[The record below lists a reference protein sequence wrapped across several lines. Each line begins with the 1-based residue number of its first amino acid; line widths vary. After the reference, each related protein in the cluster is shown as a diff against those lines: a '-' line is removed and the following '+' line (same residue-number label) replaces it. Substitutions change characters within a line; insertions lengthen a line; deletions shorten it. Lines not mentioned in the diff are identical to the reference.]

1 MFSIIGLRPVFA
13 QSTLFWKKGYCVLH
27 IDIYDTSIFSV
38 ADLGCLKR
46 CLGGIEGTKI
56 PSFLVGRSVP
66 RVFEKGRD
74 SELYET
80 WRMFKK
86 MVKDNQWRIRKDNI
100 IPKTSIEYRFSI
112 KWIYL
117 YSHKSKDQR
126 EREAYENQIRD
137 PSWSRASANY
147 KYGVTKYCTKKWRQ
161 YRRYLFWA

>member
-1 MFSIIGLRPVFA
+1 MM
-13 QSTLFWKKGYCVLH
+13 STTHGQEEFEICPMYRIRNSELKHFINDVLNNRFETGFCTVHPILKKGYCVVY

-66 RVFEKGRD
+66 SVFEKGRD

-86 MVKDNQWRIRKDNI
+86 MVKDNQRRIRKDNSI

-112 KWIYL
+112 K
-117 YSHKSKDQR
+117 
-126 EREAYENQIRD
+126 
-137 PSWSRASANY
+137 
-147 KYGVTKYCTKKWRQ
+147 
-161 YRRYLFWA
+161 

>member
-1 MFSIIGLRPVFA
+1 MHSPPYFEKGLLCG
-13 QSTLFWKKGYCVLH
+13 T

-56 PSFLVGRSVP
+56 PSFLVGRSVL
-66 RVFEKGRD
+66 RVFEKGQD

-86 MVKDNQWRIRKDNI
+86 MVKDNQRRIRKDNSI

-112 KWIYL
+112 K
-117 YSHKSKDQR
+117 
-126 EREAYENQIRD
+126 
-137 PSWSRASANY
+137 
-147 KYGVTKYCTKKWRQ
+147 
-161 YRRYLFWA
+161 

>member
-1 MFSIIGLRPVFA
+1 MV
-13 QSTLFWKKGYCVLH
+13 H

-66 RVFEKGRD
+66 SVFEKGRD

-86 MVKDNQWRIRKDNI
+86 MVKDNQRRIRKDNSI

-112 KWIYL
+112 K
-117 YSHKSKDQR
+117 
-126 EREAYENQIRD
+126 
-137 PSWSRASANY
+137 
-147 KYGVTKYCTKKWRQ
+147 
-161 YRRYLFWA
+161 